1 MFCFIY
7 GQSTTHISI
16 HSNEKTVIKKN
27 NGINDHYIVSAKQV
41 RIRDIEKITGRKL
54 TLKQK
59 IAFKIYQWK
68 LIKEAKKINK
78 DRTSKRSTAALVL
91 SILSLAS
98 IILFP
103 LSVLLAVIS
112 IILASRSIKENYEDK
127 RAKTA
132 MTLSIL
138 ALGIVIVGLLAY
150 GVLFSDGA
158 FKIFIIN

>member
-1 MFCFIY
+1 MFGFVYC
-7 GQSTTHISI
+7 QATTHISI
-16 HSNEKTVIKKN
+16 YSTDNTAVKKSTSNNEYSIVPTVK
-27 NGINDHYIVSAKQV
+27 V
-41 RIRDIEKITGRKL
+41 RIRDIEKATGRKL

-68 LIKEAKKINK
+68 FIKEAKKINK

-98 IILFP
+98 VILFP
-103 LSVLLAVIS
+103 LSVVFAVIS
-112 IILASRSIKENYEDK
+112 IILASRSIKENDQDK
-127 RAKTA
+127 KAKTA

-150 GVLFSDGA
+150 GVLFSDGP